1 MTDPPPPGPTCLPG
15 GPPPRPKAP
24 VLGTASYVVL
34 VGWLVT
40 CVAVIAV
47 AGWSP
52 GDEFHPELGVGEGLA
67 AMGTAALLGAPVV
80 LPAAVLVGRRS
91 ALARVVA
98 VLLLGAAGF
107 VGLVVGVVVGA
118 GRCTTCDDA

>member
-1 MTDPPPPGPTCLPG
+1 VTDLPPQGPTCLPG
-15 GPPPRPKAP
+15 GPAPRAP
-24 VLGTASYVVL
+24 ILSRASYVVL

-40 CVAVIAV
+40 CVAVVAV

-52 GDEFHPELGVGEGLA
+52 GDEYHPELGVGEGLA
-67 AMGTAALLGAPVV
+67 AMGTLALLGAPVV
-80 LPAAVLVGRRS
+80 LPAAVLVRRRS

-98 VLLLGAAGF
+98 VLLLGVAGF
-107 VGLVVGVVVGA
+107 FGLVVGVVVGA